1 MGVRKISR
9 TFDYLSFK
17 EEKPMIME
25 EMHVKE
31 AIVLVNVARRP
42 YHVAHLIWD

>member
-31 AIVLVNVARRP
+31 AIMPVYVARRQ

>member
-1 MGVRKISR
+1 
-9 TFDYLSFK
+9 
-17 EEKPMIME
+17 MIME